1 MLCSNMENSIFVLQV
16 LARKEGKKIFVLE
29 QQAT

>member
-1 MLCSNMENSIFVLQV
+1 MENSIFVLQV